1 MTHAN
6 LHAGS
11 GFWHLR
17 SFWVLLETKKQ
28 TEEVIPLTFRISFS
42 SKLFIGFV
50 SQEGEMAKEGSL
62 CEQLFSLWPLRT
74 GLPRMEGVA
83 EKEPEGMRVRGDLGR
98 SHKMIIWGRRG
109 GVKEKEKHKTHRE
122 PHPSSF
128 LF

>member
-6 LHAGS
+6 LHSGS

-42 SKLFIGFV
+42 SKLFISFV

-62 CEQLFSLWPLRT
+62 CQQLFSLWPLRT
-74 GLPRMEGVA
+74 GLPRTEGVA
-83 EKEPEGMRVRGDLGR
+83 EKEPEGMRVRGDLGP
-98 SHKMIIWGRRG
+98 SHKMIIWETVGGGR
-109 GVKEKEKHKTHRE
+109 
-122 PHPSSF
+122 
-128 LF
+128 